1 MRRVGPFTWPPL
13 NCSRRRV
20 RGPGPC
26 GLGLAR
32 MIAAFFRA
40 VNRAKTVP
48 PSPFRGDWGSF
59 FAQIS
64 GVIFCGKC
72 CVWGIIGGVYIQAIK
87 IPDRAH
93 KTLRRAAGHDRRQ
106 NGGRQ
111 EPGQEPGQ
119 DGRQISGRRRRQI
132 GPGVAW
138 CEPEPWAADCRRGGC
153 GLCGRGRWGA
163 LMQAQGAAQAAS
175 RQRNSGNSNR
185 EPPAGRP
192 DSSHRTRQ
200 GQPTTSGSRT
210 GGQGQHQRQRPG
222 RRSHQT
228 RPRPHP
234 PARNRNASARER
246 YCWAAGQALR
256 VRKRKI
262 FLGKGS
268 KNRFP
273 GAGPGNSWGVKNAT
287 NGGE

>member
-106 NGGRQ
+106 NGG
-111 EPGQEPGQ
+111 GQEPGQ
-119 DGRQISGRRRRQI
+119 DGRQISGRRRRQV

-138 CEPEPWAADCRRGGC
+138 CEPEPWAADCHRGGC
-153 GLCGRGRWGA
+153 GLCGRGRWGV
-163 LMQAQGAAQAAS
+163 LMQARG
-175 RQRNSGNSNR
+175 QRK
-185 EPPAGRP
+185 PPAGRGTAGTATG
-192 DSSHRTRQ
+192 SHQPGATSRET
-200 GQPTTSGSRT
+200 GQQPPHQAGTAH
-210 GGQGQHQRQRPG
+210 HQREQNRQPRPEPAPAA
-222 RRSHQT
+222 RPKITPNAPAPSPARAKSE
-228 RPRPHP
+228 RPRPRKVLLGRRP
-234 PARNRNASARER
+234 SL
-246 YCWAAGQALR
+246 AGSEAQNFFR
-256 VRKRKI
+256 
-262 FLGKGS
+262 
-268 KNRFP
+268 
-273 GAGPGNSWGVKNAT
+273 
-287 NGGE
+287 

>member
-1 MRRVGPFTWPPL
+1 
-13 NCSRRRV
+13 
-20 RGPGPC
+20 
-26 GLGLAR
+26 

-72 CVWGIIGGVYIQAIK
+72 CIWGIIGGVYIQAIK

-106 NGGRQ
+106 NGG
-111 EPGQEPGQ
+111 GQEPGQ

-192 DSSHRTRQ
+192 DSNHRTRQ
-200 GQPTTSGSRT
+200 GRPTTSGSRT
-210 GGQGQHQRQRPG
+210 GNQSQSQRQRPG
-222 RRSHQT
+222 RRSQQT
-228 RPRPHP
+228 RPRPRS
-234 PARNRNASARER
+234 PARSRNARARER

-268 KNRFP
+268 KKRFP
-273 GAGPGNSWGVKNAT
+273 GAGPGNSQGVKNAT
-287 NGGE
+287 RSHLGQE

>member
-1 MRRVGPFTWPPL
+1 M
-13 NCSRRRV
+13 SR
-20 RGPGPC
+20 
-26 GLGLAR
+26 
-32 MIAAFFRA
+32 
-40 VNRAKTVP
+40 NR
-48 PSPFRGDWGSF
+48 
-59 FAQIS
+59 
-64 GVIFCGKC
+64 
-72 CVWGIIGGVYIQAIK
+72 
-87 IPDRAH
+87 
-93 KTLRRAAGHDRRQ
+93 
-106 NGGRQ
+106 
-111 EPGQEPGQ
+111 
-119 DGRQISGRRRRQI
+119 GRQI
-132 GPGVAW
+132 VAVV
-138 CEPEPWAADCRRGGC
+138 AASYAGAGGGAHSCRPR
-153 GLCGRGRWGA
+153 
-163 LMQAQGAAQAAS
+163 AAQAAS
-175 RQRNSGNSNR
+175 RQRGSRSSNQ

-228 RPRPHP
+228 RPRPRP
-234 PARNRNASARER
+234 PARSRNARACER